1 LLTRLKIERTIL
13 MSDINIFRAVF
24 ILPIAVGK
32 LLGELHGAVDDLLIP
47 RKRQIHWDTLGQ
59 RELKLKESYLKAQ
72 SHPMT
77 LGNVGSSSQSMN
89 LLTKHHTH
97 LNAMVTAVKQMPV
110 MNLNLNP
117 NPVWTRCQKD
127 IQRIGKA
134 ILTKRPTPEIISL
147 ANQTDSQIRQ
157 LTLSSHRSLALA
169 EQNVVGNLTV
179 DTLQTLGYQLKAKKT
194 TLLGS
199 TAKTSLR
206 AKIEPGGG
214 LVLDTTSFNGMDCH
228 KEVARIE
235 NALKERGV
243 VLQRVASGPRTRT
256 QGVLLQDPFPAFN
269 QHVEVSPVID
279 PLKAEQGSLNT
290 AAEWLK
296 RQHQYQK
303 QRLHMKEG

>member
-1 LLTRLKIERTIL
+1 

-24 ILPIAVGK
+24 ILPMAVGK
-32 LLGELHGAVDDLLIP
+32 LLGELHGAVDDILTP

-72 SHPMT
+72 SYPMT
-77 LGNVGSSSQSMN
+77 LGNTGSFPQSMN
-89 LLTKHHTH
+89 LLAKQHTH
-97 LNAMVTAVKQMPV
+97 LNAMVTAVKQVPV
-110 MNLNLNP
+110 MNLDLNP
-117 NPVWTRCQKD
+117 NPMWAKCQQD
-127 IQRIGKA
+127 IKRIGKA

-147 ANQTDSQIRQ
+147 ANQTDAQVRQ
-157 LTLSSHRSLALA
+157 LTLDSHRSLALA

-179 DTLQTLGYQLKAKKT
+179 DTLQSLGYRLKAKGT

-199 TAKTSLR
+199 AAKTSLR

-214 LVLDTTSFNGMDCH
+214 LVLDTTSFKGMDCH

-243 VLQRVASGPRTRT
+243 VLQRVASGPGAKT
-256 QGVLLQDPFPAFN
+256 QGVLLQDPFPAFEKN
-269 QHVEVSPVID
+269 VELAPIAGIE
-279 PLKAEQGSLNT
+279 AEQGSQNT

-296 RQHQYQK
+296 RRHQHQK
-303 QRLHMKEG
+303 QRLHLKEG